1 MVSQIGS
8 PTIYGSITNIRPSE
22 ILPGM
27 PLDVYV
33 DFFAETDVYS
43 PLWNVKVVVEL
54 DDGTIA
60 EKNFAVVQPYP
71 YKSVTEKDA
80 KVSLG
85 IPMPD
90 RAVSGTVHLYG
101 KGGLA

>member
-8 PTIYGSITNIRPSE
+8 PGIFGSITNIRPSE
-22 ILPGM
+22 ILPGA

-33 DFFAETDVYS
+33 DFFAETTIYS

-54 DDGTIA
+54 DDGTKG
-60 EKNFAVVQPYP
+60 EKLFSVIQPYP

-85 IPMPD
+85 ISMPD
-90 RAVSGTVHLYG
+90 RILNGTVHLYG